1 MLYFKWILFLTGV
14 VLVIAGMAQFSTGL
28 ALIGSGLALGFGAYN
43 GIVTESE
50 A

>member
-28 ALIGSGLALGFGAYN
+28 ALISSGLALGFGAYN

>member
-14 VLVIAGMAQFSTGL
+14 VLVITGMAQFSTGL
-28 ALIGSGLALGFGAYN
+28 ALISSGLALGFGAYN